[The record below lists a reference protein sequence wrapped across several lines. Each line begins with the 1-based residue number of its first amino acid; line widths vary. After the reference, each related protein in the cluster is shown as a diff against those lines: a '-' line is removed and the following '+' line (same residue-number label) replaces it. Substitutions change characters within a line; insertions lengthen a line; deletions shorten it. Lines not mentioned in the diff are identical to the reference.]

1 MAYTSGT
8 AANYKELLSTL
19 ATFAAANGWAIME
32 QSADKLYL
40 RGEGSAGVDEIYC
53 GISAF
58 ENTVSGYY
66 NWELFGA
73 WTYRAGRAFNVMPR
87 SANGVY
93 VYLWNS
99 PITYW
104 MVATPRRIIMVAKI
118 GTVYQTMHLGGIDPI
133 GTEAQYPY
141 PLLIAGCGSVWNQN
155 YSVTGDNNRS
165 FWSDSTVTC
174 GKLSTPGGYWQN
186 VNASTIKAVS
196 ASTELRA
203 SILSGLDGTYMLEQK
218 FLTDNNQSTTY
229 GAIDGLFLVSGHN
242 NSSEN
247 IVSYGGINYMVFQDV
262 YRVGVG
268 DYCALRMN

>member
-8 AANYKELLSTL
+8 AANYKDLLAIM
-19 ATFAAANGWAIME
+19 ATFAAANGWAVLE
-32 QSADKLYL
+32 QSETKLYL

-53 GISAF
+53 GISAY
-58 ENTVSGYY
+58 ENSVSGYY

-73 WTYRAGRAFNVMPR
+73 WTYRAGRAFSAMPR
-87 SANGVY
+87 SASGVY
-93 VYLWNS
+93 VYLWNA

-118 GTVYQTMHLGGIDPI
+118 GTVYQTMHLGFIEPI
-133 GTEAQYPY
+133 GTAAQYPY
-141 PLLIAGCGSVWNQN
+141 PLFIGGSGSVSTQN
-155 YSVTGDNNRS
+155 YSATGDNNRS
-165 FWSDSTVTC
+165 FWSDSSITC

-186 VNASTIKAVS
+186 VNSSTIKSYS
-196 ASTELRA
+196 ASTELRG
-203 SILSGLDGTYMLEQK
+203 SIISGLDGTYLLEQE
-218 FLTDNNQSTTY
+218 FLTDNNQSSTY
-229 GAIDGLFLVSGHN
+229 GAIDGLFQVSGYN

-262 YRVGVG
+262 YRVSVG